1 MHVMHQDE
9 LNFDLDGMVR
19 FIGLEDPDQLLTR
32 PYDIRDAYL
41 EAKDRF
47 MVEFNQIC
55 DANRCEY
62 LLCDTSKD
70 LGATFAQYLQQRAQA
85 GRL

>member
-1 MHVMHQDE
+1 MHQDE
-9 LNFDLDGMVR
+9 LNFDIDGMVR
-19 FIGLEDPDQLLTR
+19 FIGLEDPEQLLTR

-41 EAKDRF
+41 DAVERF
-47 MVEFNQIC
+47 MEAFQSLC

-62 LLCDTSKD
+62 VLCDTSKD
-70 LGATFAQYLQQRAQA
+70 LGATFAQYLQRRSQA